1 MRNRYIVAYDVSDG
15 KRLRRVFRKMNG
27 FGDALQYSVF
37 ACDLSAKERVLLEEA
52 LREIIDVKEDRVL
65 IIDIGPVEGR
75 GAGVVRTL
83 GRQVKPKQRE
93 ALVV

>member
-15 KRLRRVFRKMNG
+15 GRLRRVFKKMNG

-52 LREIIDVKEDRVL
+52 LSAIIDLKEDRVL

-83 GRQVKPKQRE
+83 GRQIKPKQRE

>member
-15 KRLRRVFRKMNG
+15 KRLRRTFRKMNG

-37 ACDLSAKERVLLEEA
+37 SCDLSEKERVLMEEA
-52 LREIIDVKEDRVL
+52 LTGIIDHKQDRV
-65 IIDIGPVEGR
+65 IIVDVGPCEGR
-75 GAGVVRTL
+75 GADVVRTL
-83 GRQVKPKQRE
+83 GRQIKPKQRG